1 MGREE
6 RPCSS
11 AAETGGSGFISR
23 SDDVPDL
30 LLTAEARPTEDGQP
44 YQLGKTVPA
53 LDSFRLAV
61 MAMPNPTP

>member
-1 MGREE
+1 MLMAD
-6 RPCSS
+6 S
-11 AAETGGSGFISR
+11 
-23 SDDVPDL
+23 
-30 LLTAEARPTEDGQP
+30 RPTEDGQP